1 MSERK
6 NGHSAVRIA
15 SVIGRIAF
23 VTVLMSAILAKEYL
37 SVAGWI
43 VVSLVIMGIA
53 CGGMTETS
61 IGKASS
67 S

>member
-6 NGHSAVRIA
+6 NGHPAVRIA
-15 SVIGRIAF
+15 SVIGGIAF

-43 VVSLVIMGIA
+43 VVSLVVMGIA
-53 CGGMTETS
+53 FGGMTETS
-61 IGKASS
+61 RGKASS